1 MKLPGWPPRDWRAF
15 VALIASIGGA
25 MILTALLAW
34 IIRIFQVWRIPNPLA
49 NIAYG
54 LLAIIGVILMSL
66 GLAINRRSVKASGLG
81 FSLDATGG
89 DDAAPAP
96 TVATV
101 TTTTAVATPAP
112 TTTGDAQ

>member
-34 IIRIFQVWRIPNPLA
+34 IIRIFQVWHVPDPLA

-89 DDAAPAP
+89 DDSAAP
-96 TVATV
+96 TVTT
-101 TTTTAVATPAP
+101 TTTTAVATP
-112 TTTGDAQ
+112 TTGATP

>member
-1 MKLPGWPPRDWRAF
+1 MTLPGWPPRDLRAF
-15 VALIASIGGA
+15 VALVASIGGA
-25 MILTALLAW
+25 IMLTALLAW
-34 IIRIFQVWRIPNPLA
+34 IIRVFQLWHLPDPMA

-89 DDAAPAP
+89 DDAP
-96 TVATV
+96 TPPNVI
-101 TTTTAVATPAP
+101 TTTTTEVAP
-112 TTTGDAQ
+112 

>member
-1 MKLPGWPPRDWRAF
+1 VTLPGWPPRDLRAF
-15 VALIASIGGA
+15 VALAASIGGA
-25 MILTALLAW
+25 MMLTALLAW
-34 IIRIFQVWRIPNPLA
+34 IIRVFQLWHLPDPMA

-89 DDAAPAP
+89 DDSPAP
-96 TVATV
+96 TV
-101 TTTTAVATPAP
+101 TTTTKTEVAP
-112 TTTGDAQ
+112 